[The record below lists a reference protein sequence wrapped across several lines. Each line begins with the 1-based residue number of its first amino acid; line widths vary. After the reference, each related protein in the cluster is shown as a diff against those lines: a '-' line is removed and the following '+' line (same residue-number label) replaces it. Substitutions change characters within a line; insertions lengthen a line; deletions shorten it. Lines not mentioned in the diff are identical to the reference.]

1 MLLVDDVMADGLARQ
16 ESFHAFAQWKSR
28 SYLERTSEVVVRDW
42 CAYVARLA
50 VLVSPSLVSLHRGQ
64 DRFPAKAT
72 HSPGHK
78 WMFTTS
84 GVHSD
89 LN

>member
-1 MLLVDDVMADGLARQ
+1 MLLAATLRHLFDHTCFGHVLLVDDVMADGLARQ

-50 VLVSPSLVSLHRGQ
+50 VLVSPSLVALGTISR
-64 DRFPAKAT
+64 
-72 HSPGHK
+72 S
-78 WMFTTS
+78 
-84 GVHSD
+84 
-89 LN
+89 